1 MLSARSCYL
10 QRNPQLSVGFKM
22 SNGDVCLLD
31 SATTHTILK
40 EKKYFSNL
48 VMKMA
53 YVNTISGSTKL
64 IEGSGRATLLLPGG
78 TILSIDNA
86 LYCSK
91 SQRNLLSFKVI
102 RQNGYHVETANE
114 GKVECLYITTINVEK
129 KIVHEKLPAFSSG
142 LYYTS
147 ISTVESHAVVNKR
160 FTNFNDFIIWH
171 DRLGH
176 PGFNMMR
183 KIIENSHG
191 HTLKSPNI
199 LQSKEFSCAACSQGK
214 LIIKPSTVKVGIES
228 PAFLERIQG
237 DICGPIQPACGPFKY
252 YMVLID
258 ASTRWSHVCL
268 LSTRNMAFV
277 RLLGI

>member
-1 MLSARSCYL
+1 
-10 QRNPQLSVGFKM
+10 M

-31 SATTHTILK
+31 SATTHIILK

-64 IEGSGRATLLLPGG
+64 IENSGRATLLLPGG
-78 TILSIDNA
+78 TILNIDNA

-114 GKVECLYITTINVEK
+114 GKVEYLYITTINVEK

-147 ISTVESHAVVNKR
+147 ISTVESHVVVNKR
-160 FTNFNDFIIWH
+160 CTNFNDLSFGMTSWIIP
-171 DRLGH
+171 DLIRCA
-176 PGFNMMR
+176 
-183 KIIENSHG
+183 
-191 HTLKSPNI
+191 KS
-199 LQSKEFSCAACSQGK
+199 L
-214 LIIKPSTVKVGIES
+214 
-228 PAFLERIQG
+228 RIHMG
-237 DICGPIQPACGPFKY
+237 TP
-252 YMVLID
+252 
-258 ASTRWSHVCL
+258 
-268 LSTRNMAFV
+268 
-277 RLLGI
+277 

>member
-1 MLSARSCYL
+1 M
-10 QRNPQLSVGFKM
+10 
-22 SNGDVCLLD
+22 
-31 SATTHTILK
+31 
-40 EKKYFSNL
+40 
-48 VMKMA
+48 
-53 YVNTISGSTKL
+53 
-64 IEGSGRATLLLPGG
+64 
-78 TILSIDNA
+78 
-86 LYCSK
+86 
-91 SQRNLLSFKVI
+91 
-102 RQNGYHVETANE
+102 
-114 GKVECLYITTINVEK
+114 
-129 KIVHEKLPAFSSG
+129 HEKLPALSFG
-142 LYYTS
+142 LYYTI

-160 FTNFNDFIIWH
+160 FTIFNDFIIWH

-176 PGFNMMR
+176 PEFNMMR

-199 LQSKEFSCAACSQGK
+199 LQSKKFSCAACSQGK

-277 RLLGI
+277 RLLGQIIRLKAQFSDYTIKTIRLDNAGEFTSQHLMFIIYLLV